1 MRHGSKINHLGKTS
15 SHRKAMLSNMAS
27 SLILNKR
34 IFTTVAKAKALRQ
47 YVEPLITKS
56 KEDTTHNRRIVFSY
70 LQNKTS
76 VQELFREVAEKVAER
91 PGGYTRIIR
100 TGSRL
105 GDSAEMCL
113 IELVDFNELLL
124 ADQAGKKARTRR
136 SRRSKKEESAVAQ
149 TAPVSAPSVAEPA
162 DDEAPVAE
170 AQTAVSES
178 PAPVAEAT
186 SSDADITVSSEESAE
201 EGEEPKE

>member
-1 MRHGSKINHLGKTS
+1 
-15 SHRKAMLSNMAS
+15 MAS

-34 IFTTVAKAKALRQ
+34 IFTTLAKAKALRQ

-56 KEDTTHNRRIVFSY
+56 KEDTTHNRRVVFSY

-76 VQELFREVAEKVAER
+76 VQELFGEVAEKVAER

-100 TGSRL
+100 TGNRL

-124 ADQAGKKARTRR
+124 ADQAGKKAKTRR
-136 SRRSKKEESAVAQ
+136 SRRSKKDEPAAAQ
-149 TAPVSAPSVAEPA
+149 TTAPVAAPSVAEPA
-162 DDEAPVAE
+162 GDEAPVAE
-170 AQTAVSES
+170 AQIA
-178 PAPVAEAT
+178 VAEPPSAESK
-186 SSDADITVSSEESAE
+186 SSDEDVAQTSEESE
-201 EGEEPKE
+201 EGGEEPKG